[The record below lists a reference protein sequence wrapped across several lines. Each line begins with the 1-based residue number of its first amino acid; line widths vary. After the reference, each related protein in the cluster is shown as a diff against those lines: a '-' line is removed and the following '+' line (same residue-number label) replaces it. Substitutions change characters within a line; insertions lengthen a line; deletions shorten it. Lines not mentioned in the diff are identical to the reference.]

1 MLKSKIEEILD
12 FIHPEEQILK
22 KGKERQSAI
31 GRNQETDYI
40 PLLLSGT
47 PVEEKQ
53 KYCQWYNENY
63 CRYNLEEQFFDK
75 EKMLFEQLFD
85 LLSTARSLSDSQ
97 LTVQAKMG
105 AGFLPSILGLKQRI
119 FKEKDPW
126 LKERLTK
133 KEISQLGIKDLEY
146 IDQKGFM
153 PNALEYIDYFK
164 SLIREKASV
173 CVSYTWGPFSLAH
186 LIRGDDIFID
196 LYDDPNFVHHLM
208 EISTQLYIKGSLI
221 IKRAIGEPPNQGYHG
236 NFYMGSSGVWSN
248 EDTAVL
254 LSPSHLEEF
263 VFPYLIKA
271 YKPFGGAVIH
281 FCGRADYLLD
291 PLLDLSE
298 LKGLNLGE
306 PQQQKLSYKD
316 IMQKILYK
324 NKTYY
329 GYWPR
334 EEGED
339 LKSYFKRMLTPLE
352 GEKRGLILNYTL
364 RKEEQEKPER
374 VIELWHSLQN

>member
-31 GRNQETDYI
+31 GTNQETDYI
-40 PLLLSGT
+40 PLLLSGA

-63 CRYNLEEQFFDK
+63 CRYNLEEQYFDK

-133 KEISQLGIKDLEY
+133 KEISQLGLEDLEY

-153 PNALEYIDYFK
+153 PYALKYIDYFK
-164 SLIREKASV
+164 SLVRGKASV

-196 LYDDPNFVHHLM
+196 FYDDPNFVHHLM

-221 IKRAIGEPPNQGYHG
+221 IKRAIGEPTSQGYHG

-263 VFPYLIKA
+263 VLPYLIKA
-271 YKPFGGAVIH
+271 FKPFGGAVIH
-281 FCGRADYLLD
+281 FCGRADYLLN
-291 PLLDLSE
+291 PLLDISE

-306 PQQQKLSYKD
+306 PHLQKLSYKD

-352 GEKRGLILNYTL
+352 GEKRGLILSYTL

-374 VIELWHSLQN
+374 VIELWHSLQK